1 MEIVIALLILIGA
14 LAVGSNSSTSDDTQA
29 GKQMTRSEHVVT
41 ESGVDTSLGPCRLTN
56 GRLVQ
61 RDLTV
66 RRSSTIPP
74 LNDATR
80 KAEPRCCLNE

>member
-29 GKQMTRSEHVVT
+29 GKNMTRSEQDVT
-41 ESGVDTSLGPCRLTN
+41 ESDVDTSLGPCRLPK

-61 RDLTV
+61 RDLTAK
-66 RRSSTIPP
+66 RSPYIPS
-74 LNDATR
+74 LNDAAR
-80 KAEPRCCLNE
+80 KSEPRCSYE

>member
-29 GKQMTRSEHVVT
+29 GKNMTRSEQDVT
-41 ESGVDTSLGPCRLTN
+41 ESDVDTSLGPCRLPK

-61 RDLTV
+61 RDLTAK
-66 RRSSTIPP
+66 RSPAVSSSSDT
-74 LNDATR
+74 TR
-80 KAEPRCCLNE
+80 KTEPRCPNE